1 VQRMVLDPKLVFE
14 SIRGVLKDFKTRR
27 DAGSSTRSVSELDN
41 FLVQVIK
48 DFRSSSNGD
57 LETIQKDLTAME
69 LDKLFINL
77 RVQLYEGQ
85 DDYIQSFHLQ
95 MNSDVLQ
102 ARIFL
107 WIEQKFKLLDSRVD
121 KKKTLS

>member
-1 VQRMVLDPKLVFE
+1 
-14 SIRGVLKDFKTRR
+14 
-27 DAGSSTRSVSELDN
+27 
-41 FLVQVIK
+41 
-48 DFRSSSNGD
+48 
-57 LETIQKDLTAME
+57 